1 VISAVAGGVVLP
13 PGPASLAAVRDLLKI
28 TTTADDPLITNAV
41 DAANAYVAELPTR
54 LLVTLPELPDDPPV
68 LSWPANTVLG
78 ANMLAGRLYRR
89 RNSPAGV
96 ESFSDLGGAVYV
108 QRNDPDIALLLRTG
122 AYARPMV
129 G

>member
-1 VISAVAGGVVLP
+1 MISAAAGVVAPP
-13 PGPASLAAVRDLLKI
+13 PGPATLAAVRDLLKI
-28 TTTADDPLITNAV
+28 TTTDDDPLIVNAV
-41 DAANAYVAELPTR
+41 DAANAYVGELPTR
-54 LLVTLPELPDDPPV
+54 FLVTPDPDPELPPV
-68 LSWPANTVLG
+68 LSWPANTTLG

-96 ESFSDLGGAVYV
+96 EAFSDLGGAVYV